1 MHSEIKPIIIV
12 DAFFHND
19 NCIRTFKSYLSFIK
33 KTGLPIMLVTNSK
46 FEQAL
51 IDEVDYILY
60 DHNNRLFKKD
70 YLDVETIAMW
80 YRDNHKYFSIAI
92 QAFQKHGLSVLSNLY
107 HTTNLALS
115 LGYTHF
121 FRIEY
126 DCNVPSIENIKNIIT
141 ETQEQNKKGYIY
153 INQNKYISFQLWYFA
168 LDYFTK
174 IFPKI
179 NTEEDY
185 IETKRNFSGDENFII
200 AEEFVLNIIKFSEG
214 GFDNLITKPSSA
226 MFTEFPESSWNTIIS
241 PSESDLIMDGFISS
255 VHRVGYKVEG
265 IDPQQA
271 PVDNTKFAI
280 ITWNCSSENNNKSI
294 VKILR
299 NNQEPQII
307 EHNLCSSNDNYV
319 ETFDLTEENVEVQI
333 TMNNNQTKSVIINKN
348 NIHLVRNILVL
359 EN

>member
-1 MHSEIKPIIIV
+1 MPPEIKPIIIV

-19 NCIRTFKSYLSFIK
+19 NCVRTFKNYLSSIK

-51 IDEVDYILY
+51 IDEVDYLLY

-70 YLDVETIAMW
+70 YSDVETIAMW

-92 QAFQKHGLSVLSNLY
+92 KAFQKHGLSVLSNLY
-107 HTTNLALS
+107 HSTNLALS

-126 DCNVPSIENIKNIIT
+126 DCTVPSIENVKNIIA

-153 INQNKYISFQLWYFA
+153 INQNKYICFQFWYFA
-168 LDYFTK
+168 LDYFTE

-179 NTEEDY
+179 NNEDDY
-185 IETKRNFSGDENFII
+185 IIAKRNFNSDENFMI
-200 AEEFVLNIIKFSEG
+200 AEEFVLNIVRSSEG
-214 GFDNLITKPSSA
+214 GFDNVVNKQANIK
-226 MFTEFPESSWNTIIS
+226 FDDFPDSSWNTLIS
-241 PSESDLIMDGFISS
+241 PSESDLIIDGFISS
-255 VHRVGYKVEG
+255 IHRVGYTVEG
-265 IDPQQA
+265 VDPQYT
-271 PVDNTKFAI
+271 PTDNTKFAI

-307 EHNLCSSNDNYV
+307 EHNLYSSNDNYV

-333 TMNNNQTKSVIINKN
+333 TMNDQIRIFSVYYDIIFF
-348 NIHLVRNILVL
+348 
-359 EN
+359 